1 MNFEL
6 TQEQHQLQES
16 VRKFAQAEV
25 APLAQELDRNAVFPT
40 ELFQRVGE
48 MGITAVPF
56 DEAYGGMGCG
66 VLDTVLAIE
75 ELARADQSLAVG
87 AMVSIATGLTLQR
100 FGTEAQKEAYL
111 PGIVQGKHI
120 CAIAGTEPDAGSD
133 TSGFKTRA
141 IPEKDGWKIRG
152 EKAFITNCGT
162 DITSF
167 TLVLAVTSPPDA
179 EKKSFSLFLVP
190 SGSPG
195 LTIGP
200 AYSKMGWRSSD
211 THPMHF
217 DDCPVGPDQLVG
229 ETNSGRWL
237 LHKGYQQARLFL
249 AASSVG
255 LAQACLDESIR
266 YANERK
272 AFGNSIGRLQ
282 LVQEMVAQIAVQVDA
297 ARLLTYRAA
306 SLIDQGAEPLRELS
320 MAKLYACDAGTRC
333 ADLAIQ
339 VHGGYGYMD
348 ECPASRYYRDNRI
361 CTIGDGST
369 QIQTLLIA
377 RECGLDVTFR

>member
-1 MNFEL
+1 LDFEL
-6 TQEQHQLQES
+6 TQEQRQLQES

-25 APLAQELDRNAVFPT
+25 APVAEELDRNGVFPT
-40 ELFQRVGE
+40 KLFQRVGE
-48 MGITAVPF
+48 LGITAVPF
-56 DEAYGGMGCG
+56 DEQYGGMGCG
-66 VLDTVLAIE
+66 VLDTTLAIE

-111 PGIVQGKHI
+111 PDIVQGRRI

-133 TSGFKTRA
+133 TSGFRTRA
-141 IPEKDGWKIRG
+141 IPNGKGWKLRG
-152 EKAFITNCGT
+152 EKAFITNSGT

-167 TLVLAVTSPPDA
+167 ILVLAVTSQDDA
-179 EKKSFSLFLVP
+179 GKKSFSLFLVP
-190 SGSPG
+190 PGSPG
-195 LTIGP
+195 FSVGP

-211 THPMHF
+211 THPLHF

-229 ETNSGRWL
+229 EPDKGRYL
-237 LHKGYQQARLFL
+237 LHRGYQQARLFL
-249 AASSVG
+249 AACSVG

-266 YANERK
+266 YANERR

-306 SLIDQGAEPLRELS
+306 ALIDQGHQPMRELS
-320 MAKLYACDAGTRC
+320 MAKLYACEAGTRC

-361 CTIGDGST
+361 CTIGDGSS
-369 QIQTLLIA
+369 QIQALLIA
-377 RECGLDVTFR
+377 RECGLEVTFT